1 MNDVTR
7 SRRSRL
13 VETLLWI
20 IVALLVGY
28 VGGLRGWW
36 S

>member
-1 MNDVTR
+1 MKTVTR
-7 SRRSRL
+7 SRRSRF
-13 VETLLWI
+13 VETLLWVL
-20 IVALLVGY
+20 VALLVGY